1 MTIRISLT
9 VTLALVFAAIGAGT
23 AVGVMLWE
31 PWNGDDDR
39 VSSSFCGGAEAWNSG
54 QEPFLKRVDAPG
66 GRGSSLETTY
76 DAFNE
81 AALVALPVARTEA
94 EESIRAILRDVVRV
108 EEGWLSELATLD
120 GITSPGSSAST
131 GERIE
136 SHRKGEEQRIA
147 LNELL
152 RDANS
157 QLGEACGLPP
167 LPIYD

>member
-9 VTLALVFAAIGAGT
+9 VVLALVFAAIGAGT

-54 QEPFLKRVDAPG
+54 QELFLTRVDAPE
-66 GRGSSLETTY
+66 GRGLLLNRTY

-108 EEGWLSELATLD
+108 EEEWLSELATLKV
-120 GITSPGSSAST
+120 ITLPGSRVSADAQ
-131 GERIE
+131 IE

-147 LNELL
+147 LNDLL